1 MAAPHFLS
9 LTALP
14 HGFDDLR
21 EESVKQGFT
30 MLTRLASE
38 WEAGTNRFDR
48 PNELLLGAFR
58 DNQLVATGG
67 LNIDPYA
74 SASGTARIRH
84 VYVLDAERKNGIG
97 RALILRLLAHAA
109 GRFHVVRLWTGRAT
123 ALYDRLGF
131 DRTDDPKATHILNM
145 ADRVKPNA

>member
-14 HGFDDLR
+14 HGFDGLR

-48 PNELLLGAFR
+48 PNELLLGAFLGNSS
-58 DNQLVATGG
+58 D
-67 LNIDPYA
+67 
-74 SASGTARIRH
+74 SARVRSRRR
-84 VYVLDAERKNGIG
+84 AEERNRTSVDIE
-97 RALILRLLAHAA
+97 AA
-109 GRFHVVRLWTGRAT
+109 GACCRPLRCRPSL
-123 ALYDRLGF
+123 DRSGDSPLRQIGIRP
-131 DRTDDPKATHILNM
+131 D
-145 ADRVKPNA
+145 